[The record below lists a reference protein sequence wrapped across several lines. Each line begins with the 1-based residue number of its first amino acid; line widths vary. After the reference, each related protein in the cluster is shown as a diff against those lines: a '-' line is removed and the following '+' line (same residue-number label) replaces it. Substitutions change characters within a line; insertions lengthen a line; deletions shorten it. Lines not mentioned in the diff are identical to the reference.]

1 MTIAIGTDIVE
12 IQRIASALERQGDK
26 FVQRILTESEIAEYQ
41 ARGNSVAFLAKRFA
55 AKEAIAKALGTGIGR
70 DDFDADKARYHKIVI
85 MTDADVDGAH
95 IKTLLL
101 TFFFRHMPELIERGH
116 VLIAQPPLYKVKRGR
131 QERYIKDDAELNQF
145 VLVPLLLR

>member
-26 FVQRILTESEIAEYQ
+26 FVQRILTESEMAEYQ

-70 DDFDADKARYHKIVI
+70 GISFQHMVVSNNAEGAPQVELQANAAERLKQLGGTNVLLSLSDEKNYALAYVVI
-85 MTDADVDGAH
+85 T
-95 IKTLLL
+95 
-101 TFFFRHMPELIERGH
+101 
-116 VLIAQPPLYKVKRGR
+116 
-131 QERYIKDDAELNQF
+131 
-145 VLVPLLLR
+145 

>member
-26 FVQRILTESEIAEYQ
+26 FVQRILTESEIVEYQ

-70 DDFDADKARYHKIVI
+70 GISFQHMIVSNNSE
-85 MTDADVDGAH
+85 GA
-95 IKTLLL
+95 
-101 TFFFRHMPELIERGH
+101 P
-116 VLIAQPPLYKVKRGR
+116 Q
-131 QERYIKDDAELNQF
+131 AELQANAAERLKQLGGSQ
-145 VLVPLLLR
+145 VLLSLSDEKNYARAYVAII

>member
-70 DDFDADKARYHKIVI
+70 GISFQHMVVSNNSEGAPQVELQANAAERLKQLGGTNVLLSLSDEKNTALAYVVI
-85 MTDADVDGAH
+85 T
-95 IKTLLL
+95 
-101 TFFFRHMPELIERGH
+101 
-116 VLIAQPPLYKVKRGR
+116 
-131 QERYIKDDAELNQF
+131 
-145 VLVPLLLR
+145 

>member
-26 FVQRILTESEIAEYQ
+26 FVQRILTESEIVEYQ

-70 DDFDADKARYHKIVI
+70 GISFQHMIVSNNSE
-85 MTDADVDGAH
+85 GAPQVELQANAAERL
-95 IKTLLL
+95 KQLGGSKVLLSL
-101 TFFFRHMPELIERGH
+101 SDEKNYALATVVIT
-116 VLIAQPPLYKVKRGR
+116 Y
-131 QERYIKDDAELNQF
+131 
-145 VLVPLLLR
+145 

>member
-26 FVQRILTESEIAEYQ
+26 FVQRILTESEMAEYQ

-70 DDFDADKARYHKIVI
+70 GISFQHMIVSNNSE
-85 MTDADVDGAH
+85 GAPQVELQANAAERL
-95 IKTLLL
+95 KQLGGTNVLLSL
-101 TFFFRHMPELIERGH
+101 SDEKNTALAYVVIT
-116 VLIAQPPLYKVKRGR
+116 
-131 QERYIKDDAELNQF
+131 
-145 VLVPLLLR
+145 

>member
-70 DDFDADKARYHKIVI
+70 GISFQHMIVSNNS
-85 MTDADVDGAH
+85 DGAPQVELQANAAERL
-95 IKTLLL
+95 KQLGGSQVLLSL
-101 TFFFRHMPELIERGH
+101 SDEKNYALAYVAI
-116 VLIAQPPLYKVKRGR
+116 I
-131 QERYIKDDAELNQF
+131 
-145 VLVPLLLR
+145 

>member
-12 IQRIASALERQGDK
+12 IQRIANVLERQGDK

-70 DDFDADKARYHKIVI
+70 GISFQHMIVSNNSE
-85 MTDADVDGAH
+85 GAPQVELQANAAERL
-95 IKTLLL
+95 KQLGGTNVLLSL
-101 TFFFRHMPELIERGH
+101 SDEKNTALAYVVIT
-116 VLIAQPPLYKVKRGR
+116 
-131 QERYIKDDAELNQF
+131 
-145 VLVPLLLR
+145 

>member
-26 FVQRILTESEIAEYQ
+26 FVQRILTESEIVEYQ

-70 DDFDADKARYHKIVI
+70 GISFQHMIVSNNS
-85 MTDADVDGAH
+85 DGAPQVELQANAAERL
-95 IKTLLL
+95 KQLGGSKVLLSL
-101 TFFFRHMPELIERGH
+101 SDEKNYALAYVAI
-116 VLIAQPPLYKVKRGR
+116 I
-131 QERYIKDDAELNQF
+131 
-145 VLVPLLLR
+145 

>member
-70 DDFDADKARYHKIVI
+70 GISFQHMIVSNNSE
-85 MTDADVDGAH
+85 GAPQVELQANAAERL
-95 IKTLLL
+95 KQLGGTNVLLSL
-101 TFFFRHMPELIERGH
+101 SDEKNYALAYVAIT
-116 VLIAQPPLYKVKRGR
+116 
-131 QERYIKDDAELNQF
+131 
-145 VLVPLLLR
+145 

>member
-26 FVQRILTESEIAEYQ
+26 FVQRILTESEIVEYQ

-70 DDFDADKARYHKIVI
+70 GISFQHMIVSNNSE
-85 MTDADVDGAH
+85 GAPQVELQANAAERL
-95 IKTLLL
+95 KQLGGSNVLLSL
-101 TFFFRHMPELIERGH
+101 SDEKNYALAYVAIT
-116 VLIAQPPLYKVKRGR
+116 
-131 QERYIKDDAELNQF
+131 
-145 VLVPLLLR
+145 